1 MSRRGRPGYRRIR
14 GVLGPFRSSWRGKGG
29 VSVELP
35 VEYLATI
42 FRDRQSFVT
51 LTELVGAPN
60 SAFGTWGGLEKY
72 ETSRTTCTMLAMEW
86 R

>member
-1 MSRRGRPGYRRIR
+1 MSRRGRPVYHRIR
-14 GVLGPFRSSWRGKGG
+14 SVFGLFRSPCRGKGG

-42 FRDRQSFVT
+42 FRDRHCFVT

-60 SAFGTWGGLEKY
+60 SALGSRERLEKY
-72 ETSRTTCTMLAMEW
+72 ETLRTTYTTLDKEW

>member
-1 MSRRGRPGYRRIR
+1 MSRRGRSRYRRIR
-14 GVLGPFRSSWRGKGG
+14 GVLGPSRAPCCGKGG
-29 VSVELP
+29 VFVELP

-42 FRDRQSFVT
+42 FRDRQNFVT

-60 SAFGTWGGLEKY
+60 SALGSRERLEKY
-72 ETSRTTCTMLAMEW
+72 ETSRTTYTTLNKEW

>member
-1 MSRRGRPGYRRIR
+1 MSRRGRPVYRRIC
-14 GVLGPFRSSWRGKGG
+14 GVFGLFRSPCRGKGG

-42 FRDRQSFVT
+42 FRDRHCFVT
-51 LTELVGAPN
+51 LTKLVGAPN
-60 SAFGTWGGLEKY
+60 SALGSRGRLEKY
-72 ETSRTTCTMLAMEW
+72 ETSRTTYTTLDKEW

>member
-1 MSRRGRPGYRRIR
+1 MSRRGRPVYRRIR
-14 GVLGPFRSSWRGKGG
+14 SVFGLFRSPCRGKGG

-42 FRDRQSFVT
+42 FWDKHCFVT

-60 SAFGTWGGLEKY
+60 SALGSRRRLEKY
-72 ETSRTTCTMLAMEW
+72 ETLRTTYTTLATEW

>member
-1 MSRRGRPGYRRIR
+1 MSRRGRPVYRRIR
-14 GVLGPFRSSWRGKGG
+14 GIFGLFRSPCRGKGG

-42 FRDRQSFVT
+42 FRDRHCFVT
-51 LTELVGAPN
+51 LTELVGGSELGPRQP
-60 SAFGTWGGLEKY
+60 GRLEKY
-72 ETSRTTCTMLAMEW
+72 ETSRTTYTTLAKEW

>member
-1 MSRRGRPGYRRIR
+1 
-14 GVLGPFRSSWRGKGG
+14 
-29 VSVELP
+29 VELP

-72 ETSRTTCTMLAMEW
+72 ETSRTTCTTLAMEW

>member
-14 GVLGPFRSSWRGKGG
+14 GVLGPFRSPWRGRGG

-35 VEYLATI
+35 VEYLAKI

-51 LTELVGAPN
+51 LTELVGTLN
-60 SAFGTWGGLEKY
+60 SAVRCWGTLGGY
-72 ETSRTTCTMLAMEW
+72 GTSRTTCTTLAMEW